1 MTLIK
6 TNLLRDWPDKSSL
19 DIYPRGVYSIFIMD
33 NGGFKGQAERRI
45 NIIKG
50 QLDGLFKMIDKDE
63 YCTDILD
70 QSLAIQ
76 NSLKSLNGL
85 ILERHLRIHAADQ
98 FKNNKEKAVN
108 ELLKIFKKKQRN
120 D

>member
-1 MTLIK
+1 MNNK
-6 TNLLRDWPDKSSL
+6 DVKS
-19 DIYPRGVYSIFIMD
+19 
-33 NGGFKGQAERRI
+33 QAERRI

-50 QLDGLFKMIDKDE
+50 QLDGLYKMIEEDQ

-76 NSLKSLNGL
+76 NSLKSVDGL
-85 ILERHLRIHAADQ
+85 ILERHLGTHVSEQ
-98 FKNNKEKAVN
+98 FRSNKEKAVK

-120 D
+120 E

>member
-1 MTLIK
+1 MVWCSMSIVDETK
-6 TNLLRDWPDKSSL
+6 KKSE
-19 DIYPRGVYSIFIMD
+19 
-33 NGGFKGQAERRI
+33 KRI

-50 QLDGLFKMIDKDE
+50 QLDGLYKMIEENK

-76 NSLKSLNGL
+76 NSLKSLDVL
-85 ILERHLRIHAADQ
+85 ILERHLRLHVAGQ
-98 FKNNKEKAVN
+98 FRNNKKRAVK
-108 ELLKIFKKKQRN
+108 ELLKIFKKKRRN